1 MYAAQGGV
9 RFEGEVVR
17 RNPWST
23 LAVLAIAQFMVVL
36 DVTIVNVAL
45 PNIQQDL
52 GFAPSALQWVI
63 SGYTLL
69 FGGFLL
75 LGGRAADLIGRRR
88 LFISGLIVFGVTSL
102 AAGLAQTPDQL
113 IAMRAIQGLG
123 GAMLSPAA
131 FAILT
136 VTFARGRERNIA
148 MGVWG
153 GLAGLGGTLGVIIG
167 GLLVDSLSW
176 RWVFLVN
183 VPIAIVVAVLA
194 PVFVAESRI
203 RSTGRRTFDLAGSL
217 LSTAGLL
224 AIVLGVIRAE
234 PLGWSSFQVVALLA
248 GGVALLGAFLRVEQR
263 SAAPLV
269 PLRMFR
275 SRGLST
281 SIVAL
286 ALNGAAFLA
295 MFFLTAIFLQQVRG
309 LTALETGLEFLPM
322 GVAAIAS
329 ALIAAQLVTRFGTRP
344 VQIAGGVLSVIGLL
358 LLSTADATSSYAVTV
373 LPGLILFGMGIIAV
387 GTPAQIAAVAEV
399 RHDEAGA
406 ASGVVNAG
414 YQVGGALGLAVITT
428 VATSHVQSLVAGGT
442 APQDALVGGFDRG
455 LLVAAVFAAVNVVM
469 AIGAPR
475 VRPTVDQ
482 LAEVAM
488 AA

>member
-1 MYAAQGGV
+1 MAV
-9 RFEGEVVR
+9 STFEGEVVR

-23 LAVLAIAQFMVVL
+23 LAVLAVAQFMVVL

-45 PNIQQDL
+45 PDIQRDL
-52 GFAPSALQWVI
+52 GFTPSGLQWVI
-63 SGYTLL
+63 SAYTLL

-88 LFISGLIVFGVTSL
+88 LFVVGLLAFGVTSL
-102 AAGLAQTPDQL
+102 VAGLAQTPDQL
-113 IAMRAIQGLG
+113 IVMRAVQGLG

-136 VTFARGRERNIA
+136 VTFAHGRERNIA

-153 GLAGLGGTLGVIIG
+153 GLAGLGGTLGVIAG

-183 VPIAIVVAVLA
+183 VPIALVVAALA
-194 PVFVAESRI
+194 PVFVAESRV
-203 RSTGRRTFDLAGSL
+203 RQAGRRTFDVAGAL

-234 PLGWSSFQVVALLA
+234 PLGWSSFEVVALLV
-248 GGVALLGAFLRVEQR
+248 GGVALLGAFIRVEQR

-269 PLRMFR
+269 PLGMFR

-309 LTALETGLEFLPM
+309 LTALETGLQFLPM
-322 GVAAIAS
+322 GAAAIAS
-329 ALIAAQLVTRFGTRP
+329 ALIAAQLVTRLGTRP
-344 VQIAGGVLSVIGLL
+344 VQIAGGALSVVGLL
-358 LLSTADATSSYAVTV
+358 LLSQADATSSYATTV
-373 LPGLILFGMGIIAV
+373 LPGLVLFGVGIIAV
-387 GTPAQIAAVAEV
+387 GTPAQIAAVADVKHEV
-399 RHDEAGA
+399 AGA

-428 VATSHVQSLVAGGT
+428 LATSHVESLVAGGT
-442 APQDALVGGFDRG
+442 AAQDALVGGFQRG
-455 LLVAAVFAAVNVVM
+455 LLVAAVFATANVLM
-469 AIGAPR
+469 ALGAPR
-475 VRPTVDQ
+475 VRPTADQ
-482 LAEVAM
+482 LAEAAM

>member
-1 MYAAQGGV
+1 M
-9 RFEGEVVR
+9 R
-17 RNPWST
+17 RNPWSALT
-23 LAVLAIAQFMVVL
+23 VLALAQFMVVL

-45 PNIQQDL
+45 PHIQADL
-52 GFAPSALQWVI
+52 GFSPTGLQWVI
-63 SGYTLL
+63 SAYTLF

-88 LFISGLIVFGVTSL
+88 VFIAGLLVFGLTSL
-102 AAGLAQTPDQL
+102 VAGLAQTPDQL
-113 IAMRAIQGLG
+113 IVMRAVQGLG

-131 FAILT
+131 LAILT
-136 VTFARGRERNIA
+136 VTFAHGRERNIA
-148 MGVWG
+148 MGIWG
-153 GLAGLGGTLGVIIG
+153 GLAGLGGTLGVIAG

-183 VPIAIVVAVLA
+183 VPIAVLLAVVALL
-194 PVFVAESRI
+194 FIAESRV
-203 RSTGRRTFDLAGSL
+203 RPAGRRTFDLAGAL
-217 LSTAGLL
+217 LGTAGLL

-234 PLGWSSFQVVALLA
+234 PLGWSSLEVIALLV
-248 GGVALLGAFLRVEQR
+248 GGVALLFAFVRVEAR
-263 SAAPLV
+263 SPAPLV
-269 PLRMFR
+269 PLGMFR

-309 LTALETGLEFLPM
+309 LTALETGLQFLPM

-344 VQIAGGVLSVIGLL
+344 VQLAGGALSVVGLL
-358 LLSTADATSSYAVTV
+358 LLSRADATGPYALTI
-373 LPGLILFGMGIIAV
+373 LPGIVLFGMGIIAV
-387 GTPAQIAAVAEV
+387 GTPAQIAAVADV

-428 VATSHVQSLVAGGT
+428 LATSHVEALMIGGAG
-442 APQDALVGGFDRG
+442 QMEALVGGFERG
-455 LLVAAVFAAVNVVM
+455 LLVAAAFAAANVVM
-469 AIGAPR
+469 ALGAPR
-475 VRPTVDQ
+475 VRPTADQ
-482 LAEVAM
+482 LAEAAAVA
-488 AA
+488 

>member
-1 MYAAQGGV
+1 M
-9 RFEGEVVR
+9 R
-17 RNPWST
+17 RNPWSALT
-23 LAVLAIAQFMVVL
+23 VLALAQFMVVL

-45 PNIQQDL
+45 PHIQADL
-52 GFAPSALQWVI
+52 GFSPTGLQWVI
-63 SGYTLL
+63 SAYTLF

-88 LFISGLIVFGVTSL
+88 LFIAGLLVFGLTSL
-102 AAGLAQTPDQL
+102 VAGLAQTPDQL
-113 IAMRAIQGLG
+113 IVMRAVQGLG

-131 FAILT
+131 LAILT
-136 VTFARGRERNIA
+136 VTFAHGRERNIA
-148 MGVWG
+148 MGIWG
-153 GLAGLGGTLGVIIG
+153 GLAGLGGTLGVIAG

-183 VPIAIVVAVLA
+183 VPIAVLLAVVAML
-194 PVFVAESRI
+194 FIAESRV
-203 RSTGRRTFDLAGSL
+203 RPAGRRTFDLAGAL
-217 LSTAGLL
+217 LGTAGLL

-234 PLGWSSFQVVALLA
+234 PLGWSSLEVTALLA
-248 GGVALLGAFLRVEQR
+248 GGVALLFAFVRVEAR
-263 SAAPLV
+263 SSAPLV
-269 PLRMFR
+269 PLGMFR

-309 LTALETGLEFLPM
+309 LTALETGLQFLPM

-344 VQIAGGVLSVIGLL
+344 VQLAGGALSVIGLL
-358 LLSTADATSSYAVTV
+358 LLSRADATGSYALTI
-373 LPGLILFGMGIIAV
+373 LPGIVLFGMGIIAV
-387 GTPAQIAAVAEV
+387 GTPAQIAAVADV
-399 RHDEAGA
+399 QHDEAGA

-428 VATSHVQSLVAGGT
+428 LATSHVEALVTGGAG
-442 APQDALVGGFDRG
+442 QMEALVGGFERG
-455 LLVAAVFAAVNVVM
+455 LLVAAAFAAANFVM
-469 AIGAPR
+469 ALGAPR
-475 VRPTVDQ
+475 VRPTAEQ
-482 LAEVAM
+482 LAEAAAVA
-488 AA
+488 

>member
-1 MYAAQGGV
+1 M
-9 RFEGEVVR
+9 R
-17 RNPWST
+17 RNPWSALT
-23 LAVLAIAQFMVVL
+23 VLALAQFMVVL

-45 PNIQQDL
+45 PHIQADL
-52 GFAPSALQWVI
+52 GFSPSGLQWVI
-63 SGYTLL
+63 SAYTLF

-88 LFISGLIVFGVTSL
+88 LFIAGLLVFGLTSL
-102 AAGLAQTPDQL
+102 VAGLAQTPDQL
-113 IAMRAIQGLG
+113 IVMRAVQGLG

-136 VTFARGRERNIA
+136 VTFAHGRERNIA
-148 MGVWG
+148 MGIWG
-153 GLAGLGGTLGVIIG
+153 GLAGLGGTLGVIAG

-183 VPIAIVVAVLA
+183 VPIAVVLA
-194 PVFVAESRI
+194 AVVPLFIAESRV
-203 RSTGRRTFDLAGSL
+203 RPAGRRTFDLAGAL
-217 LSTAGLL
+217 LGTAGLL

-234 PLGWSSFQVVALLA
+234 PLGWSSLEVIALLA
-248 GGVALLGAFLRVEQR
+248 GGVALLFTFIRVEAR
-263 SAAPLV
+263 SPAPLV
-269 PLRMFR
+269 PLGMFR

-309 LTALETGLEFLPM
+309 LTALETGLQFLPM

-344 VQIAGGVLSVIGLL
+344 VQLAGGALSVVGLL
-358 LLSTADATSSYAVTV
+358 LLSRADATGSYALTI
-373 LPGLILFGMGIIAV
+373 LPGIVLFGMGIIAV
-387 GTPAQIAAVAEV
+387 GTPAQIAAVADV

-428 VATSHVQSLVAGGT
+428 LATSHVAALMTGGVE
-442 APQDALVGGFDRG
+442 QVGALVGGFQRG
-455 LLVAAVFAAVNVVM
+455 LLVAAVFAAANVVM
-469 AIGAPR
+469 ALGAPR
-475 VRPTVDQ
+475 VRPTAEQ
-482 LAEVAM
+482 LAEAATVA
-488 AA
+488 